1 MIFSQD
7 FYFAN
12 IVIAFPRDEVDL
24 LEQFFLVIFERSH
37 HFQGE
42 NCNKFTRV
50 SLLCLKVRYFMYGQI
65 EINVCVMLARGLHV
79 WYSNFKWQI
88 LYQKAQNY

>member
-12 IVIAFPRDEVDL
+12 IVIALPRDEVDL

-42 NCNKFTRV
+42 LQQVYTCFVVVFK
-50 SLLCLKVRYFMYGQI
+50 SEL
-65 EINVCVMLARGLHV
+65 LHV
-79 WYSNFKWQI
+79 WSN
-88 LYQKAQNY
+88 